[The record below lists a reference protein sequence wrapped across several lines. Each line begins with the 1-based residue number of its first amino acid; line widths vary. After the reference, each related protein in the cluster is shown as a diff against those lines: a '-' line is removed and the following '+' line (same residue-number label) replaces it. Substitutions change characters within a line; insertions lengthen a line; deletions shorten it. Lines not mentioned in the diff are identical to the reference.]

1 MLFLNWGAI
10 TMHLGMLSMNVW
22 NVATSKEFE
31 YSLIDAKILTH

>member
-10 TMHLGMLSMNVW
+10 TMHLGMLSNVW